1 KRESLLDKLQA
12 IEAPT
17 LIICG
22 ENDDPMVEASRR
34 MHERIA
40 GSEMVIIHGAGH
52 TPQIERAIEFN
63 RVLSEFIARVHE
75 GAAAAG

>member
-1 KRESLLDKLQA
+1 
-12 IEAPT
+12 PT

-40 GSEMVIIHGAGH
+40 GSELVIIGGAGH
-52 TPQIERAIEFN
+52 TPQIERAPEFN

-75 GAAAAG
+75 GIAAGG